1 MTVPAVLP
9 PIEVPQLSG
18 GRERARALVDGLR
31 HRMTG
36 ATIVVDFRRMVAG
49 TPSFADELV
58 TRVLVDGGAAELRA
72 EHVSREFGEYLL
84 EAARD
89 HGVAERL
96 QTA

>member
-1 MTVPAVLP
+1 MTVTAVLP

-18 GRERARALVDGLR
+18 GRERARALVQALG

-36 ATIVVDFRRMVAG
+36 ATVVVDFRRMVAG
-49 TPSFADELV
+49 TPSFADELI
-58 TRVLVDGGAAELRA
+58 TCVLVAGGAAVLRV
-72 EHVSREFGEYLL
+72 EQVTREFAEYLL

-96 QTA
+96 QIV

>member
-1 MTVPAVLP
+1 MTVTSVLP

-58 TRVLVDGGAAELRA
+58 TRVLVDGGAALLRA
-72 EHVSREFGEYLL
+72 EHVRQDFGEYLL

-96 QTA
+96 QTV

>member
-1 MTVPAVLP
+1 
-9 PIEVPQLSG
+9 
-18 GRERARALVDGLR
+18 
-31 HRMTG
+31 
-36 ATIVVDFRRMVAG
+36 MVAG

-58 TRVLVDGGAAELRA
+58 TRVLVDGGAAVLRA
-72 EHVSREFGEYLL
+72 EHVTREFGEYLL

>member
-18 GRERARALVDGLR
+18 GRERARALVDGLGD
-31 HRMTG
+31 HMGG

-58 TRVLVDGGAAELRA
+58 TRVLADGGAASLRA
-72 EHVSREFGEYLL
+72 EHVNRDFREYLL

-96 QTA
+96 QIV

>member
-1 MTVPAVLP
+1 VLP

-18 GRERARALVDGLR
+18 GRERARALVEGLGQ
-31 HRMTG
+31 RMAG
-36 ATIVVDFRRMVAG
+36 AIIVVDFRRMVAG

-58 TRVLVDGGAAELRA
+58 TRVLVDGGAAALRA
-72 EHVSREFGEYLL
+72 VHVSREFREWLL

>member
-1 MTVPAVLP
+1 MTSVLP

-18 GRERARALVDGLR
+18 GRERARALVEGLGQ
-31 HRMTG
+31 RMAG
-36 ATIVVDFRRMVAG
+36 AIIVVDFRRMVAG

-58 TRVLVDGGAAELRA
+58 TRVLVDGGAAALRA
-72 EHVSREFGEYLL
+72 VHVSREFREWLL

>member
-1 MTVPAVLP
+1 VTSVLP

-18 GRERARALVDGLR
+18 GRERARALVEGLGQ
-31 HRMTG
+31 RMAG
-36 ATIVVDFRRMVAG
+36 AVIVVDFRHMVAG

-58 TRVLVDGGAAELRA
+58 TRVLVDGGAAALRA
-72 EHVSREFGEYLL
+72 VHVSRDFSEYLL

-96 QTA
+96 QTV